1 MTRRAASDPQFRT
14 TLILMIGAC
23 FVSASPSQDTSPS
36 LSSKVAQAISSE
48 AKAKSPALVRIE
60 SGAGVFQTGGT
71 GFRIDPN
78 GTICTLRD
86 FIGNGGVI
94 SVTDGDRK
102 IPASLVAVDQSTG
115 LAFLKTEGSAPSFI
129 APFPSV
135 TLAEGTPVLSLGLD
149 SGSSSVARPSLGI
162 AGVTI
167 DHDEEH
173 FFPVRLT
180 RATLP
185 SAKSGPGAPVMDL
198 SGKFAGIVLRE
209 DPSSD
214 TCMILP
220 ASAVAKLH
228 EDLLRFGKPNPGW
241 IGIAVE
247 EAAVPR
253 GNSRT
258 RVAAVERGSP
268 ADRAAIRPG
277 DFLLSIG
284 GRQVLQPQEV
294 LDASFYLTAGDQVSV
309 SLIHDGTSKRVS
321 LRCSEPPAVLLS
333 GNQN

>member
-1 MTRRAASDPQFRT
+1 MTRRAASDLLLRT
-14 TLILMIGAC
+14 PLILMIGAG
-23 FVSASPSQDTSPS
+23 FASASPGQDAVSPS
-36 LSSKVAQAISSE
+36 LSSKVAQAVSSE
-48 AKAKSPALVRIE
+48 AKAKSQAIVRINGG
-60 SGAGVFQTGGT
+60 GAFQTGGT

-86 FIGNGGVI
+86 FVGDGGMV
-94 SVTDGDRK
+94 SVTDGGRTL
-102 IPASLVAVDQSTG
+102 PASLVAVDRSTG
-115 LAFLKTEGSAPSFI
+115 LAFLRTEGAAPCFI
-129 APFPSV
+129 APFPSI
-135 TLAEGTPVLSLGLD
+135 TLAEGAPVLSLGPGD
-149 SGSSSVARPSLGI
+149 RPSHEARPSLGI
-162 AGVTI
+162 AGVTL
-167 DHDEEH
+167 DHDDEH
-173 FFPVRLT
+173 FFPVPLT
-180 RATLP
+180 KAILP
-185 SAKSGPGAPVMDL
+185 SAKNGPGTPVMDL

-220 ASAVAKLH
+220 ASAVAKVH

-268 ADRAAIRPG
+268 ADRAAVRPG

-284 GRQVLQPQEV
+284 GRPVLQPQEV
-294 LDASFYLTAGDQVSV
+294 LDASFYLTAGDRVTV
-309 SLIHDGTSKRVS
+309 SLIHDGRSRSVS
-321 LRCSEPPAVLLS
+321 LRCSEPPAVLLG
-333 GNQN
+333 GN